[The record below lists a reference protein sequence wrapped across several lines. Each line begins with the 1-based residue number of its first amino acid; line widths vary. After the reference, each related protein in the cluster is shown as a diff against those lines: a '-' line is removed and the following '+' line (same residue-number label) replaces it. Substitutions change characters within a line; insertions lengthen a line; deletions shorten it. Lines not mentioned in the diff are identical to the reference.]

1 MQSVTSNPAISFKQI
16 APVLRNFDTR
26 KAKEFYL
33 DFLGFSLD
41 WEHRFG
47 DNFPLY
53 FQVSRA
59 GLVLHLSEHHGDAS
73 PGGTVFV
80 TMGGI
85 AAYQQ
90 ELAAKDYTYMK
101 PGLEPLDWGQQM
113 TVTDPFSNR
122 IRFCEPNEE

>member
-1 MQSVTSNPAISFKQI
+1 MQSVANNPAVSFKQT
-16 APVLRNFDTR
+16 APVLRIFDTH

-33 DFLGFSLD
+33 EFLGFNLD

-53 FQVSRA
+53 CQVSRA

-73 PGGTVFV
+73 PGANVFV
-80 TMGGI
+80 TIEGI
-85 AAYQQ
+85 IAYQQ

-101 PGLEPLDWGQQM
+101 PGIEALDWGNVM

-122 IRFCEPNEE
+122 IKFCEHTE